1 MFRNHRVT
9 YSGMIFV
16 AITGFV
22 CIAAMNSGT
31 NLLYLALGLMVG
43 GLVVSALIARLSL
56 SGVEARRI
64 MSDHVVAR
72 ESADIHYQI
81 TNKKRYWPCFAVR
94 VTEAVPK
101 ERRGLLEA
109 PTGYALH
116 VPAQKSVTVPTR
128 LLAVR
133 RGLIHL
139 SDIQLTCSFPFG
151 FVEHAVIIPH
161 PQNLIVYPRI
171 GTLNRHLALR
181 CLDAT
186 ESGTMTSGVRRGN
199 DEFYGV
205 REYRSG
211 DNMRSIHWRSSARMG
226 ELMIREMA
234 NNAPPQMIVVL
245 NVRRWRTMA
254 NGEDRVE
261 RAVEVAA
268 SVLCYAF
275 LENFAA
281 ALAIA
286 GAEGDVPPKPQMG
299 RESRSML
306 LHRLATLN
314 LDDVQ
319 EEGKGVPM
327 PNRLRARAEWVI
339 ITLKSTDRIDDLH
352 PPGAAPLVLALD
364 APDHEEWVQ
373 FVSGDE
379 TLRILRESPP
389 VAGGVVTE
397 GASG

>member
-9 YSGMIFV
+9 ASGIIFV

-22 CIAAMNSGT
+22 CIAAINSGT

-43 GLVVSALIARLSL
+43 GFVVSAVISRISL
-56 SGVEARRI
+56 AGLEVQRI

-72 ESADIHYQI
+72 ETADIHYQL
-81 TNKKRYWPCFAVR
+81 TNKKRYWPCFAIR
-94 VTEAVPK
+94 IMEAVPK

-116 VPAQKSVTVPTR
+116 VPALKSVIVPTR

-133 RGLIHL
+133 RGRIEL
-139 SDIQLTCSFPFG
+139 SDIYLTCSFPFG
-151 FVEHAVIIPH
+151 FVEYSITVTHRQDLV
-161 PQNLIVYPRI
+161 VYPRI
-171 GTLNRHLALR
+171 GTLSRHLALR

-245 NVRRWRTMA
+245 NVRRWRTMGTA
-254 NGEDRVE
+254 EERVE

-268 SVLCYAF
+268 SLLCYAF
-275 LENFAA
+275 MENFAV

-286 GAEGDVPPKPQMG
+286 GTSDDTPPKPQMG

-314 LDDVQ
+314 IEDVQ
-319 EEGKGVPM
+319 EEGRGVPM
-327 PNRLRARAEWVI
+327 PNRLRARAEWI
-339 ITLKSTDRIDDLH
+339 IVTLKGTDRLDDLH
-352 PPGAAPLVLALD
+352 PPGTTPLVLAID
-364 APDHEEWVQ
+364 AADHDSWVQ
-373 FVSGDE
+373 FVSGEE
-379 TLRILRESPP
+379 THRILRESPP
-389 VAGGVVTE
+389 VSTGVVTE
-397 GASG
+397 EASG